1 MRFLFFILLLFVS
14 STSSAQLVIDS
25 ISIDYFYRAELK
37 ELSRLKNE
45 LKFKEDKTKGHIQIG
60 DLYADLNIEDSAYYH
75 YRKAHEKLRTK
86 PVTEDFLELLFKLH
100 KTSSSKSFYSKDQ
113 RDFLNELIQLSDHSK
128 YKGKWLAYYHLEV
141 GNDYF
146 ADSLQFE
153 KALEYYTL
161 AQKSEY
167 FENFDEFKVS
177 LLLNKGS
184 LLTSMQEY
192 EQSRS
197 ILYEAIS
204 IAKKLDS
211 YQSLSKIYINLGV
224 NEKLAGK
231 PKQALQYFKNALDC
245 PFPKNKPK
253 IYRAIYRNLV
263 DCYQTLGWQKEFEES
278 SLILEKL
285 NLIIDDFRKNSNF
298 YEIDVKYKVK
308 ENEKEIANLF
318 LKFKR
323 NRILYISFLSITFLL
338 ALYSYVRW
346 KKEDQRKK
354 NLENEKSK
362 LEIQHLQTIEELEKT
377 KQLVIE
383 DHIVLKNKSKV
394 YLEELIYI
402 KAEDHYLEL
411 ITKGKKE
418 FVRGKLSEI
427 IIQLP
432 PNFVKCHRSFIV
444 NKNEVKQLLKNEVVL
459 SNGAIV
465 PFSRGFKW

>member
-1 MRFLFFILLLFVS
+1 MRFLLFILLLVS

-45 LKFKEDKTKGHIQIG
+45 LKFKVDKAKGHIQIA
-60 DLYADLNIEDSAYYH
+60 DVYADLNIEDSAYYH
-75 YRKAHEKLRTK
+75 YRKAHEKLRIK
-86 PVTEDFLELLFKLH
+86 PVTEEFLELLFKLH

-113 RDFLNELIQLSDHSK
+113 RDFLNELFQLSDQSN
-128 YKGKWLAYYHLEV
+128 YKGKWLARYHLEL

-153 KALEYYTL
+153 KALEYYSL
-161 AQKSEY
+161 AQNSEY

-192 EQSRS
+192 EHSKM
-197 ILYEAIS
+197 ILNEAMF
-204 IAKKLDS
+204 IAKRLDN

-224 NEKLAGK
+224 NEKLAGN
-231 PKQALQYFKNALDC
+231 PKQALHYFKNALDC

-263 DCYQTLGWQKEFEES
+263 ECYQILGWQKELEES
-278 SLILEKL
+278 NLILEKL

-298 YEIDVKYKVK
+298 YEIDVKYRVK
-308 ENEKEIANLF
+308 ENAKEIASLAS
-318 LKFKR
+318 KFKR
-323 NRILYISFLSITFLL
+323 HKFLYITFLSITFLL
-338 ALYSYVRW
+338 ALYSYIRW
-346 KKEDQRKK
+346 KKEDKRKK
-354 NLENEKSK
+354 DLENERSK

-394 YLEELIYI
+394 YLEELIFI
-402 KAEDHYLEL
+402 KAEDHYLQL

-427 IIQLP
+427 IGQLP

-459 SNGAIV
+459 SNGSIV
-465 PFSRGFKW
+465 PCSRGFKW